1 MDISYS
7 QTINQR
13 VPAMQEASNLSENSV
28 NAAYFVQNCALGL
41 ESAKAQYEQT
51 LKEMDKSITHL
62 DEEATTSAEKE
73 LITETKKQYAAYEEV
88 LNQAIQLIDNNKQ
101 EEAMSILKN
110 ESSEITNKLDE
121 NTTQIIQ
128 SVAASFNSANKEGD

>member
-1 MDISYS
+1 
-7 QTINQR
+7 
-13 VPAMQEASNLSENSV
+13 
-28 NAAYFVQNCALGL
+28 
-41 ESAKAQYEQT
+41 
-51 LKEMDKSITHL
+51 MDKSITHL